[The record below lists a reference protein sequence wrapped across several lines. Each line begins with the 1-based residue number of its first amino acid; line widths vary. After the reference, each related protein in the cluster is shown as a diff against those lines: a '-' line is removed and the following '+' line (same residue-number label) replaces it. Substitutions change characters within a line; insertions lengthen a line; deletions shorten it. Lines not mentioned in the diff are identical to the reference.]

1 MGWSIYPSCSLEAKG
16 IAKLVLQMAGEDD
29 KEQRECTFCLRLA
42 VRAFSIMLI
51 NFIFCVL
58 EQRAPTSLWIA
69 ESTQSMPYN
78 AATLCSGFY
87 LLDAIDRHRRQSY
100 PRVSLITIAMQCY
113 SVPMRQV

>member
-1 MGWSIYPSCSLEAKG
+1 MVHRYGMTQTNFLHGVVDLPKLFVRSQRNCC
-16 IAKLVLQMAGEDD
+16 KLVLQMAGEDD

-100 PRVSLITIAMQCY
+100 PRVI
-113 SVPMRQV
+113 